1 MARQSKKTNPS
12 IEQMKQAWIKEPH
25 DKAVKV
31 HHFNLNRNRTI
42 ENEITQSIRKL
53 SNLNESINLLEST
66 RDTFQWED
74 YSTDQQKLVAKFM
87 HVPSEDGW
95 EDCGVALGETY
106 ENGISCIRD
115 CQKDLCKTVTELQQ
129 DIEDNSFEKSW
140 DICKKESDELM
151 LGKKFDR
158 LFKKGEITLIAEIE
172 DQEENS

>member
-1 MARQSKKTNPS
+1 MFPS
-12 IEQMKQAWIKEPH
+12 HDQA
-25 DKAVKV
+25 DKV
-31 HHFNLNRNRTI
+31 HHSNLNRIRTI

-66 RDTFQWED
+66 RDNFQWED

-115 CQKDLCKTVTELQQ
+115 CQKDLCRTVTELQK
-129 DIEDNSFEKSW
+129 DIEENSFDKSW
-140 DICKKESDELM
+140 ETCQRESDEIM

-158 LFKKGEITLIAEIE
+158 LLKKGEINLKAQLPFIAEIV